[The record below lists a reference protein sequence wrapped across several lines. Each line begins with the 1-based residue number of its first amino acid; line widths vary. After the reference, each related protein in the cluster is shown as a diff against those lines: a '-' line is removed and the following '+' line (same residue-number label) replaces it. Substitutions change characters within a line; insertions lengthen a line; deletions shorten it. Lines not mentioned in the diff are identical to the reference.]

1 MWPDHATSSGDD
13 ELIDSYLDDEL
24 SPDVRES
31 VEAKA
36 LVDAE
41 FRGEL
46 AAARTARN
54 LLRTTP
60 LLRCPP
66 GVTSR
71 VLARARESRLRDRQP
86 GRIRPQRVWQP
97 FLAAAV
103 LIGMVLLSVVT
114 GPRPGTNAESSAEV
128 QTALDDIRMA
138 LGIVAGVTSRTADVV
153 RTDVVEKA
161 VLRNLLPGTP
171 REEAE

>member
-1 MWPDHATSSGDD
+1 MWPDHATCSGDD
-13 ELIDSYLDDEL
+13 ELIDSYLDNEL
-24 SPDVRES
+24 SAHERES
-31 VEAKA
+31 VEARA

-46 AAARTARN
+46 AAGRVARDV
-54 LLRTTP
+54 LRTTP

-66 GVTSR
+66 GITSG
-71 VLARARESRLRDRQP
+71 VLAQARQSRLRDRLP
-86 GRIRPQRVWQP
+86 GRTRPQRVWRP
-97 FLAAAV
+97 LLAAAV
-103 LIGMVLLSVVT
+103 LIGVVLLSVVT
-114 GPRPGTNAESSAEV
+114 GPRPGTNAESNAEV

-138 LGIVAGVTSRTADVV
+138 LGIVAGVTSRTADIV